1 MLKAIILE
9 DEQIHLEAL
18 KEKIH
23 DFCPD
28 IEIVA
33 TFLSC
38 HEALEQ
44 VPFVNFDMMFL
55 DVRLGDMTAFDF
67 LSKLRSYDFHII
79 FVSAFDEYALN
90 AFRLNAVDYLL
101 KPVDGKEL
109 RMAVRKAMLQHLSH
123 EISTNLSFDYHLA
136 RYQSLSIS
144 DSKSL
149 FFVPISDIYYCQ
161 SDSNY
166 TDIFYQSDTA
176 VVCHNDSKN
185 LLYFEKKLGPL
196 GFIRIHQSVLVN
208 YQKVVKVTRT
218 TNEIILQNNYK
229 FPIAR
234 QRKQEVIR
242 QLKFFNQAV

>member
-18 KEKIH
+18 KEKIR

-33 TFLSC
+33 TFLSGR
-38 HEALEQ
+38 EALEQ
-44 VPFVNFDMMFL
+44 VPFIHFDMMFL
-55 DVRLGDMTAFDF
+55 DVRLDEMTAFEF
-67 LSKLRSYDFHII
+67 LAKLRSYDFHLI

-90 AFRLNAVDYLL
+90 AFKLNAVDYLL

-136 RYQSLSIS
+136 RYHSLSIS

-166 TDIFYQSDTA
+166 TDIYYQSGTA
-176 VVCHNDSKN
+176 VVRHNDSKN
-185 LLYFEKKLGPL
+185 LLYFENKLGPL

-208 YQKVVKVTRT
+208 YQKVIKVTRT
-218 TNEIILQNNYK
+218 TNEILLQNNFK

-234 QRKQEVIR
+234 QRKKEVIE
-242 QLKFFNQAV
+242 QLRYFNMAV